1 MTTTKTKEDRQFVT
15 ALARGLRILQAFAS
29 GEERL
34 SNLEIAERCRL
45 PKSTVTRLTYTLMQ
59 VGFLHHLPGSGRY
72 RLGLATLA
80 LRRTI
85 QERLDLHIATGTLLQ
100 DTANRTRTMV
110 SLAIRD
116 ELSIVYIDSCR
127 SQSSVVTLHLDI
139 GSRLPLATTA
149 AGRAFLVA
157 SSEKTRQTLMERM
170 RRLDPHAFADLEPR
184 VLKAADDY
192 ARHGCVVSFGEWREE
207 INAIAIPM
215 AMGEELPTIVAN
227 AAAPAWVVSPEVFM
241 TEVRPQLIAMVRAI
255 EGKYRSTS
263 LQMRSD

>member
-1 MTTTKTKEDRQFVT
+1 MIKTKEDRQFVT
-15 ALARGLRILQAFAS
+15 ALARGLKILQAFRS

-34 SNLEIAERCRL
+34 SNLEIAERCQL

-59 VGFLHHLPGSGRY
+59 VGFLHHLPESGRY

-85 QERLDLHIATGTLLQ
+85 QERLDLHDATGTLLQ
-100 DTANRTRTMV
+100 ETADKTRTMV

-116 ELSIVYIDSCR
+116 ELSILYIDSCR

-139 GSRLPLATTA
+139 GSHLPLATTA

-157 SSEKTRQTLMERM
+157 SPEKTRQALMERI
-170 RRLDPHAFADLEPR
+170 RRLDARAFPGIEQR
-184 VLKAADDY
+184 VMKAVDDY
-192 ARHGCVVSFGEWREE
+192 ASHGCVVSFGEWREE

-215 AMGEELPTIVAN
+215 AMGEELPMIVAN
-227 AAAPAWVVSPEVFM
+227 AAAPAWVVSPEIFM
-241 TEVRPQLIAMVRAI
+241 NEVRPQLKTMVRAI
-255 EGKYRSTS
+255 EGKYRSAS
-263 LQMRSD
+263 LQAPSDTR